1 LIPPSAGLSR
11 LKRINIYFSRANG
24 TTGNGLNL
32 ITGGFMAVITISR
45 QYGAGGTTLG
55 KMIADEMGYE
65 FADSAIIARVAEMAN
80 VSTHWVETVENE
92 AGGKLSRFIT
102 RMVSKPLVDRILKD
116 ERGYIDEEIYLDYL
130 VLIIAQIADE
140 GDAVVLGRG
149 SQYILN
155 DHPDAL
161 HILMIDEFQNRVRFM
176 KEHYDLS
183 DSRAMR
189 VVKGEDKRR
198 KALFQ
203 KLGKTD
209 YDDPFLYHLVLNMSR
224 VSLEQAKDMVC
235 NLVG

>member
-1 LIPPSAGLSR
+1 
-11 LKRINIYFSRANG
+11 
-24 TTGNGLNL
+24 
-32 ITGGFMAVITISR
+32 MAVITISR
-45 QYGAGGTTLG
+45 QYGAGGKTLG
-55 KMIADEMGYE
+55 KMIAEDLDYE
-65 FADSAIIARVAEMAN
+65 FADSAIVTRVAEMAN

-140 GDAVVLGRG
+140 GNSVILGRG

-155 DHPDAL
+155 DHPDAF
-161 HILMIDEFQNRVRFM
+161 HILMIDKFENRVRFM
-176 KEHYDLS
+176 REHYALS
-183 DSRAMR
+183 DNRATR

-198 KALFQ
+198 NALFQ

-209 YDDPFLYHLVLNMSR
+209 YDDPFLYHLVLNMSKI
-224 VSLEQAKDMVC
+224 SLEEARKIVC
-235 NLVG
+235 NLVNP

>member
-1 LIPPSAGLSR
+1 
-11 LKRINIYFSRANG
+11 
-24 TTGNGLNL
+24 
-32 ITGGFMAVITISR
+32 MAVITISR
-45 QYGAGGTTLG
+45 QYGAGGKTLG
-55 KMIADEMGYE
+55 KMIAEDLDYE
-65 FADSAIIARVAEMAN
+65 FADSAIVTRVAEMAN

-140 GDAVVLGRG
+140 GNAVILGRG

-155 DHPDAL
+155 DHPDAF
-161 HILMIDEFQNRVRFM
+161 HILMIDAFENRVRFM
-176 KEHYDLS
+176 REHYALS
-183 DSRAMR
+183 DNRATR

-198 KALFQ
+198 NALFQ

-209 YDDPFLYHLVLNMSR
+209 YDDPFLYHLVLNMSKI
-224 VSLEQAKDMVC
+224 SLEEARKIVC
-235 NLVG
+235 NLVNP